1 MPGWASSSWGYHGD
15 DGKRFNH
22 PQGVGLRYYDSY
34 STGDTVGC
42 GINMKTGKM
51 FFTKN
56 GANLGKGFLNK
67 FIVFGKNK
75 KKKSKIFKILREN

>member
-56 GANLGKGFLNK
+56 GVNLGKDFFLNL
-67 FIVFGKNK
+67 IILLLPNNERGGGLVFGK
-75 KKKSKIFKILREN
+75 R

>member
-1 MPGWASSSWGYHGD
+1 M
-15 DGKRFNH
+15 
-22 PQGVGLRYYDSY
+22 RYYDSY

-56 GANLGKGFLNK
+56 GANLGKDFLNNHNPLSWGEK
-67 FIVFGKNK
+67 KKK
-75 KKKSKIFKILREN
+75 KKKSKNLNFILFLREREN